1 MAEDDLS
8 MQGTQ
13 ECSLVAIMTRLSEI
27 DKKQTEVLGKI
38 ASVEK
43 SLSEQSS
50 KGNAMMSKMKNQ
62 TKTIEAMEKSLNE
75 LSTKYDEVLAMLKSH
90 EIAMKEL
97 KKKSDELETRMEA
110 RNLEIQGNKNFTK

>member
-1 MAEDDLS
+1 
-8 MQGTQ
+8 
-13 ECSLVAIMTRLSEI
+13 
-27 DKKQTEVLGKI
+27 
-38 ASVEK
+38 
-43 SLSEQSS
+43 
-50 KGNAMMSKMKNQ
+50 MMSKMKNQ